1 MLDISEITRIIKIIN
16 NRIYKIFWAKEI
28 IVSKKT
34 LTFKVLEILRDNPG
48 LSLKELSSMLNISV
62 ARIRE
67 VVYRLKSSGY
77 LEKTGRGYILTGRGI
92 KLLEYISGEKTMEK
106 SFEAGKEEIPSQ
118 PANQLEKAMEK
129 EPGIPQSVET
139 GTEQQRVCI
148 NTDEFNKLVDKVR
161 TLEDRILKLEKS
173 MEEMVKALE
182 AFKRNRLKADHKH
195 VFMELPVMSYN
206 EALSKLGNILDRLI
220 IEGKIVKIGSLVVDA
235 EFYKE
240 FRSKFPIRT
249 AELDKLTH
257 FEKILL
263 EELRKEA
270 MVVLHAGREY
280 RFVESP

>member
-1 MLDISEITRIIKIIN
+1 M
-16 NRIYKIFWAKEI
+16 
-28 IVSKKT
+28 SKKT

-118 PANQLEKAMEK
+118 PANQLEKAVEK
-129 EPGIPQSVET
+129 EPGIPQGVET
-139 GTEQQRVCI
+139 GGGQQRVCI